1 MNHNKDL
8 DKGGFKVFFKAALK
22 DPMNVS
28 TIFPSMK
35 PLGQSLI
42 KYSGMKPG
50 HKVLELGCG
59 SGAVTRCIMKHRK
72 KLKSYVGVEIDK
84 NLVKFLKSQY
94 PKEIFLNTSA
104 QDLGKNI
111 KSESIDSVI
120 CTLPWTLFSRDL
132 QENILKEILRVLKP
146 NMKFSTFLCVHALA
160 YPGAPRV
167 KKLFK
172 KHFSEFKKAETITLN
187 IPPANVYMGVK

>member
-1 MNHNKDL
+1 M
-8 DKGGFKVFFKAALK
+8 K

-28 TIFPSMK
+28 TIFPSLK

-50 HKVLELGCG
+50 HRVLELGCG
-59 SGAVTRCIMKHRK
+59 SGAVTHCIMEHRK
-72 KLKSYVGVEIDK
+72 KLKSYTGVEIDK
-84 NLVKFLKSQY
+84 NLVNFLKSRY
-94 PKEIFLNTSA
+94 PKETFLNTSA
-104 QDLGKNI
+104 QNLREHI
-111 KSESIDSVI
+111 ESESIDSVI
-120 CTLPWTLFSRDL
+120 CTLPWTLFPKDM
-132 QENILKEILRVLKP
+132 QENILREVLWILKP
-146 NMKFSTFLCVHALA
+146 NSRFCTFLCIHALA

-172 KHFSEFKKAETITLN
+172 KYFSEFKKVETITLN